1 MNESMSRN
9 EGRHAG
15 LNTGRLVK
23 DTPVKRYMLIRMKIE
38 AVDAGLIDIILDIS
52 MSSHLSK

>member
-1 MNESMSRN
+1 MSRN

-38 AVDAGLIDIILDIS
+38 AVDAGLIDIILDMS